1 MLIEY
6 WLENK
11 IEFVCCYEYF
21 NENNMKY
28 FLLLIIFLLQS
39 CAGPGKVGIGPL
51 TNVIDIENLDSV
63 TRQRVDAI
71 KIIDDKDTEEIKFL
85 KKVKTTSCKNQ
96 VYDPP
101 ASRQNAVEQLK
112 YMALEN
118 NADAIK
124 NVICTPKE
132 GTSFVKNCWESI
144 TCSGDLVLIGKSSN
158 EYTDNSRKNK
168 TQITID
174 SNELKIDSIK
184 KKQETDA
191 VAIIIGIQNY
201 KKIPKS
207 NYSNDD
213 ARVFA
218 EYANKVLG
226 VKQQN
231 IKVLIDDEADNAEIY
246 RAFQNWLP
254 IKVKKNKTDIYVF
267 YSGHGL
273 PSDDGNSLFFLP
285 HGADRDFI
293 SKTAINQSE
302 IIAALQAT
310 QPNSVTMFIDSCYSG
325 LTRTGDALLA
335 SARPVVI
342 KSKNVEYPTN
352 FTVISA
358 SSPEQISWSSAELKH
373 GIFSYYLMKGME
385 GDADENKDGKITASE
400 MQTYLA
406 DMVPRQAMTM
416 NRKQMPQLTGD
427 ANRVLVGR

>member
-1 MLIEY
+1 M
-6 WLENK
+6 
-11 IEFVCCYEYF
+11 
-21 NENNMKY
+21 
-28 FLLLIIFLLQS
+28 
-39 CAGPGKVGIGPL
+39 
-51 TNVIDIENLDSV
+51 
-63 TRQRVDAI
+63 
-71 KIIDDKDTEEIKFL
+71 
-85 KKVKTTSCKNQ
+85 
-96 VYDPP
+96 
-101 ASRQNAVEQLK
+101 
-112 YMALEN
+112 
-118 NADAIK
+118 
-124 NVICTPKE
+124 
-132 GTSFVKNCWESI
+132 
-144 TCSGDLVLIGKSSN
+144 IGKKDGTPGLGVSLSN
-158 EYTDNSRKNK
+158 QADVYREANAFCLTKSMQVETLNLIVTPAAPARLGSAELHFKCVNSKQNVEPNIK
-168 TQITID
+168 LIQN
-174 SNELKIDSIK
+174 SNNYGLNLAQVRQQPER
-184 KKQETDA
+184 DA

-254 IKVKKNKTDIYVF
+254 IKVKKNKTDIFVF

-273 PSDDGNSLFFLP
+273 PSEDGSSLYFLP

-293 SKTAINQSE
+293 NKTAINQGE

-335 SARPVVI
+335 SARPIVI
-342 KSKNVEYPTN
+342 KSKNVDYPTN

-358 SSPEQISWSSAELKH
+358 SSPEQISWSSPELKH

-385 GDADENKDGKITASE
+385 GDADGNKDGKITASE
-400 MQTYLA
+400 MQAYLA
-406 DMVPRQAMTM
+406 DMVPKQALTM

-427 ANRVLVGR
+427 ANKVLVGK

>member
-1 MLIEY
+1 MKNIYSVIIISVILLNLSGCGVSEITRGANSTY
-6 WLENK
+6 IVSAQYGSVNGSFARATKDALERGNTFCESK
-11 IEFVCCYEYF
+11 GKKF
-21 NENNMKY
+21 
-28 FLLLIIFLLQS
+28 IFLNEVKEGVVGFTPQS
-39 CAGPGKVGIGPL
+39 STITFRCDDENLA
-51 TNVIDIENLDSV
+51 IEN
-63 TRQRVDAI
+63 TE
-71 KIIDDKDTEEIKFL
+71 KI
-85 KKVKTTSCKNQ
+85 KKVKIEVAAEIN
-96 VYDPP
+96 
-101 ASRQNAVEQLK
+101 
-112 YMALEN
+112 
-118 NADAIK
+118 
-124 NVICTPKE
+124 
-132 GTSFVKNCWESI
+132 G
-144 TCSGDLVLIGKSSN
+144 
-158 EYTDNSRKNK
+158 
-168 TQITID
+168 
-174 SNELKIDSIK
+174 LKIDTIK

-207 NYSNDD
+207 SYSNDD

-342 KSKNVEYPTN
+342 KSKNVEYPNN

-358 SSPEQISWSSAELKH
+358 SSPEQISWSSVELKH

-385 GDADENKDGKITASE
+385 GDADENKDGKITVGE
-400 MQTYLA
+400 MQSYLA
-406 DMVPRQAMTM
+406 DMVPKQAMTM
-416 NRKQMPQLTGD
+416 NRKQVPQLTGD
-427 ANRVLVGR
+427 ANRVLVGK

>member
-1 MLIEY
+1 MKNIYIVTILSVILFTLNGCGVSEITRGANSTFIVSAQY
-6 WLENK
+6 GSVNGSFARATKDALERGNAYCESK
-11 IEFVCCYEYF
+11 GKKF
-21 NENNMKY
+21 
-28 FLLLIIFLLQS
+28 IFL
-39 CAGPGKVGIGPL
+39 
-51 TNVIDIENLDSV
+51 N
-63 TRQRVDAI
+63 
-71 KIIDDKDTEEIKFL
+71 EIKEGVVGF
-85 KKVKTTSCKNQ
+85 TPQSSTITFRCDDENI
-96 VYDPP
+96 
-101 ASRQNAVEQLK
+101 
-112 YMALEN
+112 ALEN
-118 NADAIK
+118 IEKPKKIK
-124 NVICTPKE
+124 TEI
-132 GTSFVKNCWESI
+132 
-144 TCSGDLVLIGKSSN
+144 SSDIN
-158 EYTDNSRKNK
+158 G
-168 TQITID
+168 
-174 SNELKIDSIK
+174 LKIDTIK
-184 KKQETDA
+184 KKQESDA

-207 NYSNDD
+207 SYSNED

-226 VKQQN
+226 VKPQN
-231 IKVLIDDEADNAEIY
+231 IKMLIDDEADNAEIY

-254 IKVKKNKTDIYVF
+254 LKVKKNKTDIFVF

-273 PSDDGNSLFFLP
+273 PSDDGNSLYFLP

-302 IIAALQAT
+302 IIAALQAS

-335 SARPVVI
+335 SARPIAI

-385 GDADENKDGKITASE
+385 GDADENKDGKITVGE
-400 MQTYLA
+400 MQAYLT
-406 DMVPRQAMTM
+406 DMVPRQALVM
-416 NRKQMPQLTGD
+416 NRKQVPQLTGD

>member
-1 MLIEY
+1 MLINTK
-6 WLENK
+6 NK
-11 IEFVCCYEYF
+11 FLMLIVLLSLCGCQAAMYGTGSDLNLIKIGMTKSEVVGILGKPVSIGAEAVSNVEKLIYRKMGNVTDWQPTIYEIVLK
-21 NENNMKY
+21 E
-28 FLLLIIFLLQS
+28 
-39 CAGPGKVGIGPL
+39 GKVIKFGEVGSTSINIDFTGNKTKQENDIGSIVK
-51 TNVIDIENLDSV
+51 NEQI
-63 TRQRVDAI
+63 
-71 KIIDDKDTEEIKFL
+71 EEI
-85 KKVKTTSCKNQ
+85 
-96 VYDPP
+96 
-101 ASRQNAVEQLK
+101 
-112 YMALEN
+112 
-118 NADAIK
+118 
-124 NVICTPKE
+124 
-132 GTSFVKNCWESI
+132 
-144 TCSGDLVLIGKSSN
+144 
-158 EYTDNSRKNK
+158 NK
-168 TQITID
+168 
-174 SNELKIDSIK
+174 LKIDAIK

-293 SKTAINQSE
+293 NKTAINQSE
-302 IIAALQAT
+302 IIAALQST

-335 SARPVVI
+335 SARPIVI

-385 GDADENKDGKITASE
+385 GDADENKDGKITAGE
-400 MQTYLA
+400 IQTYLA
-406 DMVPRQAMTM
+406 DMVPKQAMTM

>member
-1 MLIEY
+1 MKNIYSVIIISVILLNLSGCGVSEITRGANSTY
-6 WLENK
+6 IVSAQYGSVNGSFARATKDALERGNTFCESK
-11 IEFVCCYEYF
+11 GKKF
-21 NENNMKY
+21 
-28 FLLLIIFLLQS
+28 IFLNEVKEGVVGFTPQS
-39 CAGPGKVGIGPL
+39 STITFRCDDENLA
-51 TNVIDIENLDSV
+51 IEN
-63 TRQRVDAI
+63 TE
-71 KIIDDKDTEEIKFL
+71 KI
-85 KKVKTTSCKNQ
+85 KKVKIEVAAEIN
-96 VYDPP
+96 
-101 ASRQNAVEQLK
+101 
-112 YMALEN
+112 
-118 NADAIK
+118 
-124 NVICTPKE
+124 
-132 GTSFVKNCWESI
+132 G
-144 TCSGDLVLIGKSSN
+144 
-158 EYTDNSRKNK
+158 
-168 TQITID
+168 
-174 SNELKIDSIK
+174 LKIDTIK

-231 IKVLIDDEADNAEIY
+231 IKILIDDEADNAEIY

-335 SARPVVI
+335 SARPVAI

-358 SSPEQISWSSAELKH
+358 SSPEQISWSSVELKH

-385 GDADENKDGKITASE
+385 GDADENKDGKITVGE
-400 MQTYLA
+400 MQSYLA
-406 DMVPRQAMTM
+406 DMVPKQAMTM
-416 NRKQMPQLTGD
+416 NRKQVPQLTGD
-427 ANRVLVGR
+427 VNRVLVGR

>member
-1 MLIEY
+1 MNNIFKILILISIISIGLSGCGVSEITRGANSTY
-6 WLENK
+6 IVSAQYGSVNGSFARATKDALERGNTYCESK
-11 IEFVCCYEYF
+11 GKKF
-21 NENNMKY
+21 
-28 FLLLIIFLLQS
+28 IFLNEVKEGVVGFTPQS
-39 CAGPGKVGIGPL
+39 STITFRCDDENIASE
-51 TNVIDIENLDSV
+51 NIE
-63 TRQRVDAI
+63 
-71 KIIDDKDTEEIKFL
+71 KP
-85 KKVKTTSCKNQ
+85 KK
-96 VYDPP
+96 
-101 ASRQNAVEQLK
+101 
-112 YMALEN
+112 
-118 NADAIK
+118 IK
-124 NVICTPKE
+124 NEI
-132 GTSFVKNCWESI
+132 TSDVN
-144 TCSGDLVLIGKSSN
+144 G
-158 EYTDNSRKNK
+158 
-168 TQITID
+168 
-174 SNELKIDSIK
+174 LKIDGIK

-207 NYSNDD
+207 SYSNDD

-218 EYANKVLG
+218 EYANKILG

-254 IKVKKNKTDIYVF
+254 LKVKKNKTDIFVF

-273 PSDDGNSLFFLP
+273 PSDDGNSLYFLP

-302 IIAALQAT
+302 IIAALQAS

-335 SARPVVI
+335 SARPIAI

-358 SSPEQISWSSAELKH
+358 SSPEQISWSSVELKH

-385 GDADENKDGKITASE
+385 GDADENKDGKITVGE
-400 MQTYLA
+400 MQAYLT
-406 DMVPRQAMTM
+406 DMVPRQALVM
-416 NRKQMPQLTGD
+416 NRKQVPQLTGD
-427 ANRVLVGR
+427 ANRVLLGR

>member
-1 MLIEY
+1 MKIFNNKFVLSTVLLVLFGCQAAMYGTGSDLNLI
-6 WLENK
+6 K
-11 IEFVCCYEYF
+11 IGMTKSEV
-21 NENNMKY
+21 
-28 FLLLIIFLLQS
+28 
-39 CAGPGKVGIGPL
+39 VGILGKPVSIGAEAESNIEKL
-51 TNVIDIENLDSV
+51 IYRKMSNVTDWQPTSYEIVLKEGRVIKFGELGSTSVKIDIYENQ
-63 TRQRVDAI
+63 TKQE
-71 KIIDDKDTEEIKFL
+71 II
-85 KKVKTTSCKNQ
+85 N
-96 VYDPP
+96 
-101 ASRQNAVEQLK
+101 
-112 YMALEN
+112 
-118 NADAIK
+118 K
-124 NVICTPKE
+124 NVKKE
-132 GTSFVKNCWESI
+132 QADDIN
-144 TCSGDLVLIGKSSN
+144 
-158 EYTDNSRKNK
+158 R
-168 TQITID
+168 
-174 SNELKIDSIK
+174 LKIDAIK
-184 KKQETDA
+184 KKQETEA

-207 NYSNDD
+207 IYSNDD
-213 ARVFA
+213 ARVFS

-231 IKVLIDDEADNAEIY
+231 IKILIDDEADNAEIY

-358 SSPEQISWSSAELKH
+358 SSPEQISWSSTELKH

-385 GDADENKDGKITASE
+385 GDADENKDGKITIGEIQS
-400 MQTYLA
+400 YLA
-406 DMVPRQAMTM
+406 DMVPKQAMTM

>member
-1 MLIEY
+1 MVMNNIFKILILISIISIGLSGCGVSEITRGANSTY
-6 WLENK
+6 IVSAQYGSVNGSFARATKDALERGNTYCESK
-11 IEFVCCYEYF
+11 GKKF
-21 NENNMKY
+21 
-28 FLLLIIFLLQS
+28 IFLNEVKEGVVGFTPQS
-39 CAGPGKVGIGPL
+39 STITFRCDDENIASE
-51 TNVIDIENLDSV
+51 NIE
-63 TRQRVDAI
+63 
-71 KIIDDKDTEEIKFL
+71 KP
-85 KKVKTTSCKNQ
+85 KK
-96 VYDPP
+96 
-101 ASRQNAVEQLK
+101 
-112 YMALEN
+112 
-118 NADAIK
+118 IK
-124 NVICTPKE
+124 NEI
-132 GTSFVKNCWESI
+132 TSDVN
-144 TCSGDLVLIGKSSN
+144 G
-158 EYTDNSRKNK
+158 
-168 TQITID
+168 
-174 SNELKIDSIK
+174 LKIDGIK

-207 NYSNDD
+207 SYSNDD

-218 EYANKVLG
+218 EYANKILG

-254 IKVKKNKTDIYVF
+254 LKVKKNKTDIFVF

-273 PSDDGNSLFFLP
+273 PSDDGNSLYFLP

-302 IIAALQAT
+302 IIAALQAS

-335 SARPVVI
+335 SARPIAI

-358 SSPEQISWSSAELKH
+358 SSPEQISWSSVELKH

-385 GDADENKDGKITASE
+385 GDADENKDGKITVGE
-400 MQTYLA
+400 MQAYLT
-406 DMVPRQAMTM
+406 DMVPRQALVM
-416 NRKQMPQLTGD
+416 NRKQVPQLTGD
-427 ANRVLVGR
+427 ANRVLLGR

>member
-1 MLIEY
+1 MNNIFKILILISIISIGLSGCGVSEITRGANSTY
-6 WLENK
+6 IVSAQYGSVNGSFARATKDALERGNTYCESK
-11 IEFVCCYEYF
+11 GKKF
-21 NENNMKY
+21 
-28 FLLLIIFLLQS
+28 IFLNEVKEGVVGFTPQS
-39 CAGPGKVGIGPL
+39 STITFRCDDENIASE
-51 TNVIDIENLDSV
+51 NIE
-63 TRQRVDAI
+63 
-71 KIIDDKDTEEIKFL
+71 KP
-85 KKVKTTSCKNQ
+85 KK
-96 VYDPP
+96 
-101 ASRQNAVEQLK
+101 
-112 YMALEN
+112 
-118 NADAIK
+118 IK
-124 NVICTPKE
+124 NEI
-132 GTSFVKNCWESI
+132 TSDVN
-144 TCSGDLVLIGKSSN
+144 G
-158 EYTDNSRKNK
+158 
-168 TQITID
+168 
-174 SNELKIDSIK
+174 LKIDGIK

-207 NYSNDD
+207 SYSNDD

-218 EYANKVLG
+218 EYANKILG

-254 IKVKKNKTDIYVF
+254 LKVKKNKTDIFVF

-273 PSDDGNSLFFLP
+273 PSDDGNSLYFLP

-302 IIAALQAT
+302 IIAALQAS

-335 SARPVVI
+335 SARPIAI

-385 GDADENKDGKITASE
+385 GDADENKDGKITVGE
-400 MQTYLA
+400 MQAYLT
-406 DMVPRQAMTM
+406 DMVPRQALVM
-416 NRKQMPQLTGD
+416 NRKQVPQLTGD
-427 ANRVLVGR
+427 TNRVLVGK

>member
-1 MLIEY
+1 MNNLQILIRFF
-6 WLENK
+6 
-11 IEFVCCYEYF
+11 I
-21 NENNMKY
+21 
-28 FLLLIIFLLQS
+28 FLSSLLIVACGSVSEVVALSEDSFVIS
-39 CAGPGKVGIGPL
+39 SSGIVGNG
-51 TNVIDIENLDSV
+51 S
-63 TRQRVDAI
+63 ASA
-71 KIIDDKDTEEIKFL
+71 EEIKALRSATLYCQKKSLQLNVINIEKVDPMFGRAPSSTITFRCTDKNL
-85 KKVKTTSCKNQ
+85 AIENTEKIKKVKFEVAAEIN
-96 VYDPP
+96 
-101 ASRQNAVEQLK
+101 
-112 YMALEN
+112 
-118 NADAIK
+118 
-124 NVICTPKE
+124 
-132 GTSFVKNCWESI
+132 G
-144 TCSGDLVLIGKSSN
+144 
-158 EYTDNSRKNK
+158 
-168 TQITID
+168 
-174 SNELKIDSIK
+174 LKIDTIK

-213 ARVFA
+213 ARVFS

-335 SARPVVI
+335 SARPIVI

-385 GDADENKDGKITASE
+385 GDADENKDGKITAGE
-400 MQTYLA
+400 IQTYLA
-406 DMVPRQAMTM
+406 DMVPKQAMTM

>member
-1 MLIEY
+1 MQHKLSSFFYLILLCSCASTGVVPLGQDTFMIGKKDGTPGLGVSLSNQADVYKEANAFCSTKNMQVET
-6 WLENK
+6 LNLIVTPAAPARLGSAELHFKCVIAKQN
-11 IEFVCCYEYF
+11 IEFSF
-21 NENNMKY
+21 KPIQNSNNNG
-28 FLLLIIFLLQS
+28 L
-39 CAGPGKVGIGPL
+39 
-51 TNVIDIENLDSV
+51 NLS
-63 TRQRVDAI
+63 Q
-71 KIIDDKDTEEIKFL
+71 
-85 KKVKTTSCKNQ
+85 VKQ
-96 VYDPP
+96 
-101 ASRQNAVEQLK
+101 Q
-112 YMALEN
+112 
-118 NADAIK
+118 
-124 NVICTPKE
+124 
-132 GTSFVKNCWESI
+132 
-144 TCSGDLVLIGKSSN
+144 
-158 EYTDNSRKNK
+158 
-168 TQITID
+168 
-174 SNELKIDSIK
+174 
-184 KKQETDA
+184 QERDA

-213 ARVFA
+213 ARVFS

-335 SARPVVI
+335 SARPIVI
-342 KSKNVEYPTN
+342 KSKNVEYPIN

-385 GDADENKDGKITASE
+385 GDADENKDGKITAGE
-400 MQTYLA
+400 IQTYLA
-406 DMVPRQAMTM
+406 DMVPKQAMTM